1 LGDWPIGKLVNYIIK
16 GVKLIMRNKL
26 YRSSKDCMIGGVCGG
41 IAEYF
46 DVDSTLV
53 RLLAVL
59 VVLLGGAGVI
69 AYIIAWIVIP
79 KNPEQESDEKFEK
92 REKIKEKIKKG
103 AENVIEEVKEHF
115 ESKESNH
122 HTERNRRIWGGIIV
136 IIIGVIFL
144 SGSFFPW
151 VAWGNLWPL
160 IVIALGIIIMVQAF
174 KK

>member
-1 LGDWPIGKLVNYIIK
+1 
-16 GVKLIMRNKL
+16 MRNKL
-26 YRSSKDCMIGGVCGG
+26 FRSSKDCMIGGVCGG

-53 RLLAVL
+53 RLLTVL

-151 VAWGNLWPL
+151 VAWSNLWPL

>member
-1 LGDWPIGKLVNYIIK
+1 
-16 GVKLIMRNKL
+16 
-26 YRSSKDCMIGGVCGG
+26 MIGGVCGG

-46 DVDSTLV
+46 DVDSTLI

-59 VVLLGGAGVI
+59 VVLLGGAGVV

-122 HTERNRRIWGGIIV
+122 NAERNRRIWGGIIV

-144 SGSFFPW
+144 SGSLFPW

>member
-1 LGDWPIGKLVNYIIK
+1 
-16 GVKLIMRNKL
+16 
-26 YRSSKDCMIGGVCGG
+26 MIGGVCGG

-53 RLLAVL
+53 RLLTVL

-144 SGSFFPW
+144 SGSLFHW
-151 VAWGNLWPL
+151 VVWSNLWPL

>member
-1 LGDWPIGKLVNYIIK
+1 
-16 GVKLIMRNKL
+16 MRNKL
-26 YRSSKDCMIGGVCGG
+26 FRSSKDCMIGGVCGG

-144 SGSFFPW
+144 SGSLFPW
-151 VAWGNLWPL
+151 VAWSNLWPL

>member
-1 LGDWPIGKLVNYIIK
+1 
-16 GVKLIMRNKL
+16 
-26 YRSSKDCMIGGVCGG
+26 MIGGVCGG

-144 SGSFFPW
+144 SGSLFPW
-151 VAWGNLWPL
+151 MVWSNLWPL

>member
-1 LGDWPIGKLVNYIIK
+1 
-16 GVKLIMRNKL
+16 
-26 YRSSKDCMIGGVCGG
+26 MIGGVCGG

-46 DVDSTLV
+46 DVDSTLI

-59 VVLLGGAGVI
+59 VVLLGGAGII
-69 AYIIAWIVIP
+69 AYIIAWIIIP

-122 HTERNRRIWGGIIV
+122 NIERNRRIWGGIIV

>member
-1 LGDWPIGKLVNYIIK
+1 
-16 GVKLIMRNKL
+16 
-26 YRSSKDCMIGGVCGG
+26 MIGGVCGG

-122 HTERNRRIWGGIIV
+122 NIERNRRIWGGIIV